1 MKLELVIVL
10 WYFLIVVS
18 GVRMALA
25 RDFLAWGPWWPV
37 AGVCGSSCP
46 GKSNLTVTPTAA
58 IQRVDDAVGN
68 TILVS

>member
-1 MKLELVIVL
+1 
-10 WYFLIVVS
+10 
-18 GVRMALA
+18 MALA
-25 RDFLAWGPWWPV
+25 CDSLAWGPWWPV

-68 TILVS
+68 TVLVS